1 MGEIIKLIAS
11 NSQYIDT
18 ITKLVEDCYA
28 EENVDKKIR
37 ILNNI
42 NAIIPESCRVY
53 VPPLITNDFI
63 DTALYKIED
72 VLRRSDK
79 RFGK

>member
-1 MGEIIKLIAS
+1 LTAR
-11 NSQYIDT
+11 NSQYYNT

-28 EENVDKKIR
+28 EENVDKKIL

-42 NAIIPESCRVY
+42 NSIIPESCHVN

-63 DTALYKIED
+63 NTALYEIEG
-72 VLRRSDK
+72 VIRRSDK
-79 RFGK
+79 RIEN

>member
-1 MGEIIKLIAS
+1 MTAR
-11 NSQYIDT
+11 NSQYYDT

-28 EENVDKKIR
+28 EENVDKKLR

-42 NAIIPESCRVY
+42 NSIIPESCRIN

-63 DTALYKIED
+63 DTALHKIEG

-79 RFGK
+79 

>member
-1 MGEIIKLIAS
+1 MTAR
-11 NSQYIDT
+11 NSQYYDT

-28 EENVDKKIR
+28 EENVDKKLR

-42 NAIIPESCRVY
+42 NSIIPESCRIN

-63 DTALYKIED
+63 DTALHKIEGEL
-72 VLRRSDK
+72 VTE
-79 RFGK
+79 

>member
-1 MGEIIKLIAS
+1 VTARS
-11 NSQYIDT
+11 SQYYDT

-42 NAIIPESCRVY
+42 NSIIPESCRIN

-63 DTALYKIED
+63 DTAVHKIEG
-72 VLRRSDK
+72 VLRRPDK
-79 RFGK
+79 